1 MNLQQALTDAQ
12 PIPGSVKRYWDDLVT
27 GLGLRISGGGKR
39 VYIVRREGSRV
50 DERIADAGQITL
62 DTARQIAL
70 AVRAGR
76 DGGDGDIRSGEQSAG
91 RASLPRLLRAKEVLD
106 LTGISHSGLYARIN
120 KGTFPAPV
128 KIGPKTARW
137 REDEIAEWLETVTA
151 QRSQPDSQLRC
162 AGRGG
167 R

>member
-1 MNLQQALTDAQ
+1 MHLQQALTEAQ

-27 GLGLRISGGGKR
+27 GLGLRVSGGGKR
-39 VYIVRREGSRV
+39 VYIVRREGSAR
-50 DERIADAGQITL
+50 DERIASAGQITL

-76 DGGDGDIRSGEQSAG
+76 DGTDSDYGAGERGAG
-91 RASLPRLLRAKEVLD
+91 RASLPRLLRAREVLD

-120 KGTFPAPV
+120 KGTFPAPI

-137 REDEIAEWLETVTA
+137 REDEIAEWLESASA
-151 QRSQPDSQLRC
+151 QRSQPGS
-162 AGRGG
+162 
-167 R
+167 